1 MEVQLSAK
9 KYDHSKPDVIEVF
22 VRRKLWQ
29 PASDRVIVA
38 RNLGEANWDLSA
50 SVPEGYTCVCI
61 RNNGGLEDVEGYPM
75 KYMTF
80 DFKQADSAVITCI
93 NQRTGDDVVA
103 AGHSTPDPQY
113 YYYHLKVTLVCVRS
127 DLLPQEETP

>member
-1 MEVQLSAK
+1 MEVQLSTK
-9 KYDHSKPDVIEVF
+9 KYDYSSPAVIEVF
-22 VRRKLWQ
+22 VRSKLWK

-38 RNLGEANWDLSA
+38 RNFGEANWDLSS
-50 SVPEGYTCVCI
+50 SVPAGYTCVCT
-61 RNNGGLEDVEGYPM
+61 RNNGGLEDVEGDPM

-80 DFKQADSAVITCI
+80 DFKQADSAVVTCI

-127 DLLPQEETP
+127 DLLPTD